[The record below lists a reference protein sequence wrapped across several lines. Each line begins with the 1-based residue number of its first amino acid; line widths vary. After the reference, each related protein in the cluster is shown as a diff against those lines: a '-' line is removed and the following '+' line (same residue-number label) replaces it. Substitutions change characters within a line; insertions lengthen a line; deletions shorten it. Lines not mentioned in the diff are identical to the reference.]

1 LDELEPVKPIER
13 RRGILPV
20 RLFLARPR
28 LALCL
33 AAGIFVGLL
42 LPHSWRPITRMLIT
56 WNLATVAYVLFVGI
70 MMIGGSSETIKRR
83 AAQQDEGRLVVL
95 TLAIVAATAS
105 IFAIVAQLA
114 TVKEA
119 IGWAKYLH
127 LGLAAVTIVS
137 SWFFVQTMFALHYAH
152 EYYDEW
158 EAGKGIAKQ
167 LRGGLDFPGTPS
179 KPDYADFLY
188 FSFVIGVASQT
199 ADVNV
204 TSKAMRRVALV
215 HCVLSFFFNTT
226 ILALTINIAAGLI

>member
-1 LDELEPVKPIER
+1 LENQEGNSKRPSA
-13 RRGILPV
+13 ILPV
-20 RLFLARPR
+20 RFVRARPR

-33 AAGIFVGLL
+33 AAGILVGLL
-42 LPHSWRPITRMLIT
+42 LPHTWRPITRMLIT
-56 WNLATVAYVLFVGI
+56 WNLATIAYVVLVSI
-70 MMIGGSSETIKRR
+70 MMIGETSETIRRR
-83 AAQQDEGRLVVL
+83 AALQDEGRLVVL
-95 TLAIVAATAS
+95 ALAIVAATAS

-114 TVKEA
+114 TVKDA
-119 IGWAKYLH
+119 TGWAKYLH
-127 LGLAAVTIVS
+127 LSLAAGTIIS
-137 SWFFVQTMFALHYAH
+137 SWFFVHIMFALHYAH

-158 EAGKGIAKQ
+158 ETGKTIAKP

-179 KPDYADFLY
+179 NPEYADFLY

-199 ADVNV
+199 ADVNI

>member
-1 LDELEPVKPIER
+1 MDNLEPIPKPPSA
-13 RRGILPV
+13 ILPV
-20 RLFLARPR
+20 RFIRARPR

-33 AAGIFVGLL
+33 AVGIFVGLL
-42 LPHSWRPITRMLIT
+42 LPHTWRPITRMLFA
-56 WNLATVAYVLFVGI
+56 WNLATIAYVVLVSI
-70 MMIGGSSETIKRR
+70 MMIGETSETIRRR
-83 AAQQDEGRLVVL
+83 AAMQDEGRLLVL
-95 TLAIVAATAS
+95 ILAIIAATAS

-114 TVKEA
+114 TLKDTT
-119 IGWAKYLH
+119 GWAKYLH
-127 LGLAAVTIVS
+127 LGLAAGTIVS
-137 SWFFVQTMFALHYAH
+137 SWFFVHIMFALHYAH

-158 EAGKGIAKQ
+158 EIGRGIAKQ

-179 KPDYADFLY
+179 KPDYADFMY

-204 TSKAMRRVALV
+204 TSKAMRSVALV